1 MIPEKLSLQNFL
13 CYGEE
18 VPTLDFRE
26 IHVACLCGNN
36 GHGKSALLDAITWV
50 LWGRSRTRTQEE
62 LLRQGSSNMHVELS
76 FSVNTQ
82 LYRVLRKYGHS
93 GASKKGVSIL
103 ELYVHQQDS
112 SFIPITGNTIKET
125 ESNICKNLGLDYE
138 TFINT
143 AFLMQGK
150 ADLFTRSTPA
160 KRKD

>member
-62 LLRQGSSNMHVELS
+62 LLRQGSSNMQVELS

-93 GASKKGVSIL
+93 GPSKKGVSIL

-125 ESNICKNLGLDYE
+125 ESNICKILGLDYE
-138 TFINT
+138 TFIRRR
-143 AFLMQGK
+143 G
-150 ADLFTRSTPA
+150 
-160 KRKD
+160 